1 MIHKE
6 DNEMKFKKVAAL
18 VLASAMTLG
27 LAACGNGNSST
38 PSQSSL
44 FVGHHLQQRH

>member
-27 LAACGNGNSST
+27 QRQQLH
-38 PSQSSL
+38 PQSVQRRCL

>member
-1 MIHKE
+1 
-6 DNEMKFKKVAAL
+6 
-18 VLASAMTLG
+18 MTLG

-38 PSQSSL
+38 PQSVQRRCL